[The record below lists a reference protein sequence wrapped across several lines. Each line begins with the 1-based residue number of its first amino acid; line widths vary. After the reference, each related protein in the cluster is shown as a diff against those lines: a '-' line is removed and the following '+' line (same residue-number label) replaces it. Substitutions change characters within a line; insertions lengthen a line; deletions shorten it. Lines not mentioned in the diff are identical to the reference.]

1 MKKLRLLH
9 LYLGCIFAPM
19 LMFFAISGIW
29 QTLGLGHSGLLAVL
43 STAHLNSHLKSG
55 VTLSSSV
62 LRAFSIL
69 MALGFIVS
77 AVLGIVMAFTQGTKR
92 REAFYCVAFGVLF
105 PLVVMVVSFVSR

>member
-1 MKKLRLLH
+1 MKKLRVLH
-9 LYLGCIFAPM
+9 VYLGCIFAPM

-29 QTLGLGHSGLLAVL
+29 QTLGIGHSGLLAVL
-43 STAHLNSHLKSG
+43 STAHVNSHLKSG

-77 AVLGIVMAFTQGTKR
+77 AVLVIILAFTQSANR
-92 REAFYCVAFGVLF
+92 RGSYCSL
-105 PLVVMVVSFVSR
+105 RQKHQTT